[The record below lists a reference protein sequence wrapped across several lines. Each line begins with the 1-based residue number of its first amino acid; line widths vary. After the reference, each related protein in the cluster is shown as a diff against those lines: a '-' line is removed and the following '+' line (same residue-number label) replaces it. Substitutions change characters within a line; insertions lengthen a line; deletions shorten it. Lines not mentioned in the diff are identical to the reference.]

1 MAMLNNQMVHVDKS
15 SGTMEHMGWKLT
27 SFNTSKNEE
36 YIYIWKCLVNGM
48 VYEMKFTT
56 WLAFHFIMIHNLK
69 IPFFLRPAMGKI
81 PPETFTTGVT
91 VLTTSGQ
98 YNS

>member
-36 YIYIWKCLVNGM
+36 YIYMKMLGEWDGLRDE
-48 VYEMKFTT
+48 VYHMTG
-56 WLAFHFIMIHNLK
+56 LSFHHDSQ
-69 IPFFLRPAMGKI
+69 PQDTFFLAASYGEDSPRN
-81 PPETFTTGVT
+81 FHHRRDGVDDLRS
-91 VLTTSGQ
+91 V
-98 YNS
+98 

>member
-1 MAMLNNQMVHVDKS
+1 MKMLGEWDGLRDEVY
-15 SGTMEHMGWKLT
+15 HMTGL
-27 SFNTSKNEE
+27 SFHHDSQPQDT
-36 YIYIWKCLVNGM
+36 
-48 VYEMKFTT
+48 
-56 WLAFHFIMIHNLK
+56 
-69 IPFFLRPAMGKI
+69 FFLRPAMGMI